1 MPMPDPPPGAQRR
14 LLARHLAGTGIELG
28 PGHSAFPTYYPGV
41 GVRYVDRWQPDEN
54 RALFRELGE
63 DAPFPAPDI
72 ISNLDTDGLRAI
84 EDASQ
89 DFVIASHVLE
99 HVANPV
105 ALLGDIHRVLRP
117 GGILLLLLPDRRR
130 TFDRR
135 RGPTSLNHLLD
146 EHARG
151 VDVVDDDH
159 VLDFLV
165 ATEESIPEDPQE
177 RADLFD
183 LHRRRSI
190 HVHCWQEEEFF
201 EVLVHAAT
209 ALGHRWE
216 LIDAVLAEDEGP
228 DGFEFGYVV
237 RRSSALDDAAVLVER
252 LRLTWRNWYEHR
264 LWLHGQLAVARPND
278 PDPAADVSPGAAPTA
293 SPPHHSE
300 PTWAARFRREFSKT
314 LQALTTRSSRF
325 QRTLSEAIRTSK
337 PRPR

>member
-1 MPMPDPPPGAQRR
+1 MPSPPPGAQRR
-14 LLARHLAGTGIELG
+14 LLARHLVGTGIELG

-41 GVRYVDRWQPDEN
+41 RVQYVDRWQPDEN

-63 DAPFPAPDI
+63 DAPFPVPDI

-84 EDASQ
+84 EDASR

-105 ALLGDIHRVLRP
+105 ALLADVHRVLRP

-135 RGPTSLNHLLD
+135 RQPTPLDHLLD
-146 EHARG
+146 EHAR
-151 VDVVDDDH
+151 DDH
-159 VLDFLV
+159 VLDFLFG
-165 ATEESIPEDPQE
+165 TEESIPEDPQQ

-183 LHRRRSI
+183 MHRRRSI

-201 EVLVHAAT
+201 EVLVHATT
-209 ALGHRWE
+209 ALGQRWE

-228 DGFEFGYVV
+228 EGFEFGYVL
-237 RRSSALDDAAVLVER
+237 RRSSALDDAAVLAER

-264 LWLHGQLAVARPND
+264 LWLHGQLAVVRPD
-278 PDPAADVSPGAAPTA
+278 APDPAADLSPGAGTTA
-293 SPPHHSE
+293 SPPQQSE
-300 PTWAARFRREFSKT
+300 PTWAAWFRRELSKT
-314 LQALTTRSSRF
+314 LQALSTRSNRF
-325 QRTLSEAIRTSK
+325 QRTLSDVIRTSK
-337 PRPR
+337 PGPR